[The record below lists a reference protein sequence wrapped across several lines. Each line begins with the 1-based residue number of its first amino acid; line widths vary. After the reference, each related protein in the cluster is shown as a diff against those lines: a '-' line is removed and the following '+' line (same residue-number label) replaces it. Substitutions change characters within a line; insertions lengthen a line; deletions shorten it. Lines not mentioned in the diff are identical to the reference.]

1 MCVIFISHS
10 HDQRLND
17 LVISCFPL
25 LRHKMLLRR
34 ETIYF
39 MIWKFSFESWQVRK
53 FFLSFGDIICWK
65 KKKKNATINQSVKF
79 SVNNCIHMKMYLFW
93 FLRSMN
99 LRVEEPHWWKLPE
112 LGTYVQFSFLSV
124 KVWGILS
131 LQDSNVK
138 KKLARVIQV

>member
-39 MIWKFSFESWQVRK
+39 MIWKFSFESWQVRN

-65 KKKKNATINQSVKF
+65 KKKKCHNQSISKVQCQQLYPYENVFVLIFKEHE
-79 SVNNCIHMKMYLFW
+79 SEGGRTPLMKAARAGYLC
-93 FLRSMN
+93 
-99 LRVEEPHWWKLPE
+99 
-112 LGTYVQFSFLSV
+112 TVQFLISKGMRHF
-124 KVWGILS
+124 II
-131 LQDSNVK
+131 
-138 KKLARVIQV
+138 ARFKC